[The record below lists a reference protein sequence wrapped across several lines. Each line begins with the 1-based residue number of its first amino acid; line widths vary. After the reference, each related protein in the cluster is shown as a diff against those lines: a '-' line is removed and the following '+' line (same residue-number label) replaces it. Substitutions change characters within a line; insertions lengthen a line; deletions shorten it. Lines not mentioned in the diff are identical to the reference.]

1 MVLIRKNKRMLR
13 SESIHRIIEMALK
26 KAKYQD
32 RVADLLPQIAQNWCL
47 CTYCKVYDPDNRN
60 YRGWRKELIAH
71 IGTLNSLPVKSDKE
85 KWTREEVINTNEYN
99 NVDVIR
105 RACDF
110 KLNDEDDIDF
120 TQVIR
125 KELYRDCAENAETM
139 VSLVSSDTLP
149 SERLYKIFPI
159 KTDRF

>member
-1 MVLIRKNKRMLR
+1 MALIWKKKRILR
-13 SESIHRIIEMALK
+13 SERIHRIIEMALK

-47 CTYCKVYDPDNRN
+47 CTYCRMYDPENIN

-71 IGTLNSLPVKSDKE
+71 IGMLKSIPVKGDKE
-85 KWTREEVINTNEYN
+85 KWTRDEVINTSEYN

-105 RACDF
+105 CVCDF
-110 KLNDEDDIDF
+110 KLDDEDEIDF
-120 TQVIR
+120 TQSIR
-125 KELYRDCAENAETM
+125 KDLYRDCAENAETI
-139 VSLVSSDTLP
+139 VSLISSDSLP
-149 SERLYKIFPI
+149 SEKLYKIFPL

>member
-71 IGTLNSLPVKSDKE
+71 IGTLNSLPVKGDKE

>member
-1 MVLIRKNKRMLR
+1 MALIWKKKRMLR
-13 SESIHRIIEMALK
+13 SERIQRIIEMALK

-47 CTYCKVYDPDNRN
+47 CTYCKVYDQDNRN
-60 YRGWRKELIAH
+60 YRGWRKELIVH
-71 IGTLNSLPVKSDKE
+71 IGTLNSLLVKGDKAE
-85 KWTREEVINTNEYN
+85 WTREEVIKTSEYN

-105 RACDF
+105 CACDF
-110 KLNDEDDIDF
+110 KLDDEDDIDF
-120 TQVIR
+120 TQAIR
-125 KELYRDCAENAETM
+125 KELYRDCAENAETI

>member
-1 MVLIRKNKRMLR
+1 MALIWKKKRMLR
-13 SESIHRIIEMALK
+13 SERIHRIIEMALK

-71 IGTLNSLPVKSDKE
+71 LGTLKSIPVKGDKE
-85 KWTREEVINTNEYN
+85 KWTREEVIKTSEYN
-99 NVDVIR
+99 NVDIIR
-105 RACDF
+105 CACDF
-110 KLNDEDDIDF
+110 KLDDEDEIDF
-120 TQVIR
+120 TQDIR
-125 KELYRDCAENAETM
+125 KELYRNCAENAETI
-139 VSLVSSDTLP
+139 VSLISSDSLP
-149 SERLYKIFPI
+149 SERLYKIFPL

>member
-71 IGTLNSLPVKSDKE
+71 IGTLNSLPVKGDKE
-85 KWTREEVINTNEYN
+85 KWTREEVINTSEYN

-105 RACDF
+105 RSCDF
-110 KLNDEDDIDF
+110 KLDYEDDIDF

-125 KELYRDCAENAETM
+125 KELYRDCAENAETI
-139 VSLVSSDTLP
+139 VSLVSSDELP
-149 SERLYKIFPI
+149 SGRLYKIFPI

>member
-60 YRGWRKELIAH
+60 YRGWRKELISH
-71 IGTLNSLPVKSDKE
+71 IGTLNSLPVKGDKE
-85 KWTREEVINTNEYN
+85 KWTREEVINTSEYN

>member
-71 IGTLNSLPVKSDKE
+71 IGTLNSLPVKGDKE

-120 TQVIR
+120 PQVIR

>member
-1 MVLIRKNKRMLR
+1 MPIIWKKRRMLR
-13 SESIHRIIEMALK
+13 SETVHQIVEMALK

-71 IGTLNSLPVKSDKE
+71 IGTLNSLPVKGDKE
-85 KWTREEVINTNEYN
+85 AWTREEVIKTSEYN
-99 NVDVIR
+99 NAYVIR

-110 KLNDEDDIDF
+110 KLDYEDEIDF
-120 TQVIR
+120 TPSIR
-125 KELYRDCAENAETM
+125 KELYRDCAENAETI
-139 VSLVSSDTLP
+139 VSLVSSDSLP
-149 SERLYKIFPI
+149 SERLYKIFPL
-159 KTDRF
+159 KTDR

>member
-1 MVLIRKNKRMLR
+1 MVLIRRNKRMLR

-71 IGTLNSLPVKSDKE
+71 IGTLNSLPVKGDKE
-85 KWTREEVINTNEYN
+85 KWTREEVINTSEYN